1 MCKSKMLNQNV
12 THINPTIQL
21 HPNFD
26 IQETGSIYRFW
37 THLTLSQWLFLVPN
51 KKVSIVNWV
60 INMLPSP
67 PIKGTRFHSQ
77 SLRRRMHGNIGRSK
91 RPRKRNVTWAWE
103 QLRKVVM
110 KVMMWLPTG
119 RVDPLLIL
127 GINSTHPTFKIG
139 NPYNGY

>member
-60 INMLPSP
+60 INMLPIP

-91 RPRKRNVTWAWE
+91 RPRKRNVTWAPAAKE
-103 QLRKVVM
+103 GDEGDDVTAYGSSRDNLI
-110 KVMMWLPTG
+110 P
-119 RVDPLLIL
+119 PL
-127 GINSTHPTFKIG
+127 IG